1 MKVSLSI
8 LSAAVALCVAHAAAL
23 AQHPGAPN
31 PWRPD
36 LSFPPNWQP
45 GPGGA
50 PFGRQ
55 GPLGPQGPVGPQ
67 GPGLNIPG
75 FGSGYFGS
83 ESGPGSFPPLPGTT
97 PPEPN
102 VRAIIKQMEEANG
115 AVPAPNPGG
124 SAQISPAELE
134 QILNQPKPDFS
145 KMDFPKF
152 EPARLPADAPARH
165 EPPAAPPWQGWGW
178 VAAAAGIF
186 VLGLLARLLRDYV
199 ERKHTAR

>member
-1 MKVSLSI
+1 MKTSLVM
-8 LSAAVALCVAHAAAL
+8 LSAAIAVCVAHAAAL
-23 AQHPGAPN
+23 AQYPGGPN

-45 GPGGA
+45 GRGG
-50 PFGRQ
+50 PFGLQ
-55 GPLGPQGPVGPQ
+55 GPSGPQSPVGPQ

-75 FGSGYFGS
+75 IGSGYFGR
-83 ESGPGSFPPLPGTT
+83 ESGPGSSSPLPGTT

-102 VRAIIKQMEEANG
+102 VRYIIKQMEKANG
-115 AVPAPNPGG
+115 PVLTPNPGG
-124 SAQISPAELE
+124 SARIPRAVLE
-134 QILNQPKPDFS
+134 QILNPPKPDFS

-152 EPARLPADAPARH
+152 EPARLPGGMS
-165 EPPAAPPWQGWGW
+165 PPGNNLRGAPWQGWEW
-178 VAAAAGIF
+178 VVAAAAGVF